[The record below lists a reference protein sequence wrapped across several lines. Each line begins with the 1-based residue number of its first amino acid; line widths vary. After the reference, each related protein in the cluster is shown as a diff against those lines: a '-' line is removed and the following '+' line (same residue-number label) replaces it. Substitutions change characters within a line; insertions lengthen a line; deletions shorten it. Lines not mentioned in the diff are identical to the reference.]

1 MKTPWGPCGAVVAI
15 ALLVSACG
23 GGKSPASAPTGTTL
37 PPLPPDV
44 VALVTLIGAGAAIGT
59 GSSVYGV
66 DLTGGASTAAK
77 SFAVGTF
84 PDAVAVTPNGK
95 MALVANYSAGTVTP
109 IELATGKVLPSIEA
123 GSGPAGV
130 AVTPNSKMAYVTDA
144 GSAPLGTTIT
154 PIDLVT
160 DKPLA
165 PITVGAGP
173 QGIAIS
179 PDGTTAW
186 VSLAGAVVQG
196 QSGSVGSTV
205 VSVNLSTK
213 AVSAPI
219 TVGNAPLAVVL
230 SNDGETLWVA
240 NSYSGSVTPITTS
253 TRVAGTPIPVDGAP
267 DALVVAPDS
276 QTVYV
281 ADETSSVAKGN
292 NVTPIST
299 SSLSASA
306 PIAVQKAPTALAV
319 TPDGSTLWVVCSGS
333 GSLEPINLSAT
344 PVAVEAEGAV
354 AVVGGPYA
362 IALVSEQHS
371 IAVRSLGAAPSKKK
385 KPTS

>member
-1 MKTPWGPCGAVVAI
+1 MKTLRGPVGAIVAI
-15 ALLVSACG
+15 ALLVSAC

-44 VALVTLIGAGAAIGT
+44 VALVTLIGSGSAVGT
-59 GSSVYGV
+59 GSSLYGV

-77 SFAVGTF
+77 NFAVGTF

-95 MALVANYSAGTVTP
+95 TALVANYGTGTLTP
-109 IELATGKVLPSIEA
+109 INLLTGKVLPAIQA
-123 GSGPAGV
+123 GAGPAGV
-130 AVTPNSKMAYVTDA
+130 AVTPNGKMAYVTDA
-144 GSAPLGTTIT
+144 GSAPIGTTIT

-160 DKPLA
+160 GKALS

-173 QGIAIS
+173 QGIVIS
-179 PDGTTAW
+179 PDGSTAW
-186 VSLAGAVVQG
+186 VSLAGAVVAG

-205 VSVNLSTK
+205 VSVNLTTK

-219 TVGNAPLAVVL
+219 SVGNAPLAVVL
-230 SNDGETLWVA
+230 SNGGQTLWVA

-253 TRVAGTPIPVDGAP
+253 TRVAGTPISVNGAP
-267 DALVVAPDS
+267 DALVVAPNS

-281 ADETSSVAKGN
+281 ADESSSVAKGN

-306 PIAVQKAPTALAV
+306 PIAVEKAPTALAV
-319 TPDGSTLWVVCSGS
+319 TPDGSTLWVVCSGT

-344 PVAVEAEGAV
+344 PIAVETEGAV

-362 IALVSEQHS
+362 IALVTEQHS
-371 IAVRSLGAAPSKKK
+371 VAVRSLGAATPPKKK
-385 KPTS
+385 RTS

>member
-1 MKTPWGPCGAVVAI
+1 MKTPRGPSGVLVAI
-15 ALLVSACG
+15 ALLVSAC

-44 VALVTLIGAGAAIGT
+44 VALVTLIGSGSAIGT
-59 GSSVYGV
+59 GTSLYGV
-66 DLTGGASTAAK
+66 DLSGGASTAAK
-77 SFAVGTF
+77 TFAVGTF
-84 PDAVAVTPNGK
+84 PDAVTVTPNGK
-95 MALVANYSAGTVTP
+95 TALVANYGDGTVTP
-109 IELATGKVLPSIEA
+109 INLLSGKVLPAIQA

-130 AVTPNSKMAYVTDA
+130 AVTPNGKMAYVTDA
-144 GSAPLGTTIT
+144 GSAPIGTTIT

-160 DKPLA
+160 DKPLS

-173 QGIAIS
+173 QGIVIS
-179 PDGTTAW
+179 PDGSTAW

-196 QSGSVGSTV
+196 QSGAVGSAV
-205 VSVNLSTK
+205 VSVNLATK

-219 TVGNAPLAVVL
+219 SVGNAPLALAL
-230 SNDGETLWVA
+230 SNGGQTLWVA
-240 NSYSGSVTPITTS
+240 NSYSGSVTPITTG
-253 TRVAGTPIPVDGAP
+253 TRVAGTPIAVNGAP
-267 DALVVAPDS
+267 DALVVSPDG

-299 SSLSASA
+299 SSLAASA
-306 PIAVQKAPTALAV
+306 PIAVAKAPTGLAV
-319 TPDGSTLWVVCSGS
+319 TPDGSTLWVVCSGA

-344 PVAVEAEGAV
+344 PAAVETDGTV

-362 IALVSEQHS
+362 IALLTEEHS
-371 IAVRSLGAAPSKKK
+371 VAVKSLGATPAKKK
-385 KPTS
+385 HT

>member
-1 MKTPWGPCGAVVAI
+1 MKTPWGPSGALVAI

-23 GGKSPASAPTGTTL
+23 GKTPTSAPTGTTL

-44 VALVTLIGAGAAIGT
+44 VALVTLIGSGSAVGT
-59 GSSVYGV
+59 GTSLYGV
-66 DLTGGASTAAK
+66 DLSGGASSAAK
-77 SFAVGTF
+77 TFAVGTF

-95 MALVANYSAGTVTP
+95 TALVANYGDGTVTP
-109 IELATGKVLPSIEA
+109 INLVSGKVLPAIQA
-123 GSGPAGV
+123 GPGPAGV
-130 AVTPNSKMAYVTDA
+130 AVAPNGKIAYVTDA
-144 GSAPLGTTIT
+144 GSAPIGTTIT
-154 PIDLVT
+154 PIDLKT
-160 DKPLA
+160 DKPLS

-173 QGIAIS
+173 QAIVIS
-179 PDGTTAW
+179 EDGSTAW

-196 QSGSVGSTV
+196 QSGSVGSSV
-205 VSVNLSTK
+205 VSVNLVTR

-219 TVGNAPLAVVL
+219 SVGNAPLALVL
-230 SNDGETLWVA
+230 SNDGQTLWVA

-253 TRVAGTPIPVDGAP
+253 TRVAGTPIAVNGAP
-267 DALVVAPDS
+267 DALAVAPDA

-299 SSLSASA
+299 SSLTASA

-319 TPDGSTLWVVCSGS
+319 TPDGSTLWVVCSGA
-333 GSLEPINLSAT
+333 GSLEPINLAAT
-344 PVAVEAEGAV
+344 PAAVEAEGTV

-362 IALVSEQHS
+362 IALLTEQHS
-371 IAVRSLGAAPSKKK
+371 VAVKSLGAAPAKKK
-385 KPTS
+385 KS